1 MPKFWKVGVVAVLV
15 LVIGITSG
23 VVLVRHRQSLKSQ
36 AKYTELRVSITNLTD
51 NSFSLWWKADDKQ
64 TGCVIINSQSPIC
77 DNRKALTH
85 LISVKNLASGQI
97 YQASAKH
104 GQTTIFLSPFWS
116 QGIYLPSSPKYNPP
130 VYPLS
135 GQVITQNGKPLD
147 QATVFIAPN
156 LTDRMYLPLATLT
169 DNQGLFSFADL
180 SNLKFQQISDVDEY
194 LVEVTDKNGVKL
206 LETVISKDLLKTPFT
221 ITVP

>member
-1 MPKFWKVGVVAVLV
+1 MPKFWKVGLM
-15 LVIGITSG
+15 
-23 VVLVRHRQSLKSQ
+23 VVLIAGLATSVILIRQKQSFEPQ
-36 AKYTELRVSITNLTD
+36 AKYTEPGVTIANLTD
-51 NSFSLWWKADDKQ
+51 NSFSLWWKANDQQ

-85 LISVKNLASGQI
+85 LISVKNLASSQM
-97 YQASAKH
+97 YQALAKH

-130 VYPLS
+130 ANPLF
-135 GQVITQNGKPLD
+135 GQVITQNGRPLD

-156 LTDRMYLPLATLT
+156 LTDRMYLPLAVLT
-169 DNQGLFSFADL
+169 NDQGGFFFTDL
-180 SNLKFQQISDVDEY
+180 SSLKFQSVYDLDEY
-194 LVEVTDKNGVKL
+194 FVEVTDKNGNKL
-206 LETVISKDLLKTPFT
+206 LETVIAKDLLKSPFT